1 MKAEES
7 SNKPKRVRHKHGF
20 TAALKQRYQTDLA
33 RIDGRTTLSRRLA
46 AFSRTS
52 LVADLGGAD
61 AVSVQQSVLIDLA
74 VTNKLL
80 LDSLDRWLLQQ
91 DSLVNQRRR
100 AVYPIVLQR
109 QTVAD
114 SLARLM
120 TQLGLERKA
129 APIAT
134 LSDYLNKQEAK

>member
-46 AFSRTS
+46 AFRAS

-80 LDSLDRWLLQQ
+80 LDSLDGWLLQQ

-134 LSDYLNKQEAK
+134 LSDYLSKQEAK

>member
-46 AFSRTS
+46 AFRAS

-80 LDSLDRWLLQQ
+80 LDSLDGWLLQQ

-109 QTVAD
+109 KTVATVGPP
-114 SLARLM
+114 ATGR
-120 TQLGLERKA
+120 GR

-134 LSDYLNKQEAK
+134 LGDYPSNGRMDSALKK

>member
-46 AFSRTS
+46 AFRAS